1 MYLDEVVTYF
11 RLLADEPDK
20 TFLPDSAIIP
30 LLKMAYNKYHRAITD
45 VYDKPYLTHHDLT
58 SPAQTTDLTIAP
70 NNLMGISPYDN
81 NGRRLVR
88 LDAVSAVSINGSN
101 VTYLYTYDSAQS
113 PTEFA
118 QDGRLL
124 YSLQDR
130 KLVWNNNWNT
140 AVPNTVRLSY
150 VFYPDI
156 DFTKINTGDNEYID
170 EFDELHDIIALL
182 MYKQYA
188 IKDVAINPA
197 MENQLAI
204 RMQDLKDYFSQGQ
217 AFQGQHYVGREY
229 RRSYGT
235 Y

>member
-30 LLKMAYNKYHRAITD
+30 LLKTAYAKYHRSIID
-45 VYDKPYLTHHDLT
+45 IYDKPFLTFHDINT
-58 SPAQTTDLTIAP
+58 PAQTTDLTIAP
-70 NNLMGISPYDN
+70 NNLLGLAPYDN
-81 NGRRLVR
+81 SNRRMVR
-88 LDAVSAVSINGSN
+88 LDSISAVSVSGGDT
-101 VTYLYTYDSAQS
+101 TYLYTYESAMS
-113 PTEFA
+113 PVEFA
-118 QDGRLL
+118 QDGRML
-124 YSLQDR
+124 YSLEDK
-130 KLVWNNNWNT
+130 KLRFNNNWSSSAAQT
-140 AVPNTVRLSY
+140 IRLFYVYYPN
-150 VFYPDI
+150 I
-156 DFTKINTGDNEYID
+156 DFTKINTGDNEVID
-170 EFDELHDIIALL
+170 EFDELHDIISLL